1 MKTQAEREAGQS
13 TDVLEQAISIV
24 RHVEAAGGRISLN
37 LDLDQPGHRAALA
50 AALTVLRAMGED
62 SRCLLAADGDAPIAK
77 AAVPTPDAGLD
88 LDVDTDL
95 DEAEAPQLM
104 ASDDDERDDE
114 RDHDGDDE
122 GDAVLRRGFTAAV
135 ANLTTDTERQATI
148 VRDAFPR
155 IRDLLRDGVNVESVA
170 QIQYRRWL
178 EENLDAVRRN

>member
-62 SRCLLAADGDAPIAK
+62 SRMLLAPDGNATIAEAP
-77 AAVPTPDAGLD
+77 VPVPDTAL
-88 LDVDTDL
+88 DTDL
-95 DEAEAPQLM
+95 DTDVDEAEAPRWM
-104 ASDDDERDDE
+104 AGDHDESDGERDE
-114 RDHDGDDE
+114 E
-122 GDAVLRRGFTAAV
+122 GDAVLRRDFAAAV
-135 ANLTTDTERQATI
+135 AILTTDTERQAAV

-178 EENLDAVRRN
+178 EENLDTVRRN